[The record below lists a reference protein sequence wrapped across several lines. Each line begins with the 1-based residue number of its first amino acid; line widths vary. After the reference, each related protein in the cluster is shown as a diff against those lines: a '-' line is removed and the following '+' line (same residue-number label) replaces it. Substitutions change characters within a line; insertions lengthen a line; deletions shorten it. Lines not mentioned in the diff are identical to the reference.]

1 MQNIELMKIKTE
13 ILQIASQIALT
24 NNDNNSLINEI
35 KTEYACVTGDDFTI
49 HTAKSESISADII
62 VEIAQ
67 KLFDFVSK
75 D

>member
-35 KTEYACVTGDDFTI
+35 KQSMRVLQEMTLQ
-49 HTAKSESISADII
+49 SIPQS
-62 VEIAQ
+62 Q
-67 KLFDFVSK
+67 KT
-75 D
+75 